1 MVEPR
6 MVDVF
11 VRKLFKEL
19 REIMD
24 DVVIVDV
31 TSMLFVE
38 MVDTF

>member
-1 MVEPR
+1 